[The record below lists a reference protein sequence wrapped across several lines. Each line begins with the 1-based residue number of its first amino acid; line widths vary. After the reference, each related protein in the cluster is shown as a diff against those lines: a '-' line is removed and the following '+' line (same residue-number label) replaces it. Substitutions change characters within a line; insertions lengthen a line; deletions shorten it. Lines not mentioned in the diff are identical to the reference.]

1 MANKTTAAKKSK
13 TALLIGGGAPNSTL
27 MAGALVAFLEQGA
40 RFDVI
45 SCSGAGA
52 LMGLLYAAPKNGDP
66 AKALREW
73 AEVGVSDEIYRM
85 FPVNYKVFMKPGSA
99 AEWWREMLAQNP
111 FTAPLYDPA
120 SPWGRGVLSDW
131 IKLMLATLS
140 PSDLTPG
147 SLGLCAHLPF
157 AEQVIDFAAVPHIA
171 PEFYINAYN
180 TSMEQMRIFGKEAIT
195 PEHLKAAFSFPLI
208 YPPYP
213 LEDGDY
219 IEGAAIDTL
228 NFKALVSD
236 KDEDE
241 ALHPDIDNLVVFDI
255 LGADKLI
262 RKPRD
267 LYDAW
272 VLSIITP
279 LVEIAKD
286 DIALFEYKHNRD
298 KDGKPKR
305 NLLKV
310 DLTGGIAQ
318 EHWNK
323 VLDWSSSN
331 LELLFQ
337 LGYKA
342 GLEFCRQHA
351 DVLGIGKAPRV
362 ADMPEI
368 AVTVIAPVPVESVH
382 VTGSKPEP
390 VAESE
395 TAAVAREPELS
406 GPAEAQG

>member
-1 MANKTTAAKKSK
+1 MANKTGSPAKSK

-40 RFDVI
+40 KFDVI

-52 LMGLLYAAPKNGDP
+52 LMGLLYTAPKNGDP

-73 AEVGVSDEIYRM
+73 AQVGVSDELYRM
-85 FPVNYKVFMKPGSA
+85 FPVNYKIFMKPGSA
-99 AEWWREMLAQNP
+99 AEWWREMLSTNP

-131 IKLMLATLS
+131 IKLMFATLS
-140 PSDLTPG
+140 PSDLSPS

-157 AEQVIDFAAVPHIA
+157 AEQVIDFDAVPHLE
-171 PEFYINAYN
+171 PDFYINAYN
-180 TSMEQMRIFGKEAIT
+180 TTTEQMRIFGKQEVT
-195 PEHLKAAFSFPLI
+195 PEHLKAAFSFPFI

-219 IEGAAIDTL
+219 IEGAAIDTI

-236 KDEDE
+236 NPADE
-241 ALHPDIDNLVVFDI
+241 ALHREIDNLVVFDI

-286 DIALFEYKHNRD
+286 DVDLFEYKHNRD

-305 NLLKV
+305 NLYKV
-310 DLTGGIAQ
+310 DLTGGIPQ
-318 EHWNK
+318 DHWNM
-323 VLDWSSSN
+323 VLDWSNSN

-337 LGYKA
+337 VGYKA

-351 DVLGIGKAPRV
+351 AMLGIGEPARAAEVK
-362 ADMPEI
+362 EI
-368 AVTVIAPVPVESVH
+368 KSTAVIAPAPVASVH
-382 VTGSKPEP
+382 VEGRKPDP
-390 VAESE
+390 VADKP
-395 TAAVAREPELS
+395 AVAAEPELS
-406 GPAEAQG
+406 GPADTQS